1 MGRKRVHIQNR
12 KAPICERR
20 SSSLRIA
27 HQGAEGY
34 TDQYGRVMVWSERHK
49 TYVPSGRCG
58 TATINSPTFRHN
70 P

>member
-1 MGRKRVHIQNR
+1 MGKKVHIRNR

-20 SSSLRIA
+20 KSTTRIA

-34 TDQYGRVMVWSERHK
+34 TDQYGRVLIWNEKHK

-58 TATINSPTFRHN
+58 TATVNSPKYKEN